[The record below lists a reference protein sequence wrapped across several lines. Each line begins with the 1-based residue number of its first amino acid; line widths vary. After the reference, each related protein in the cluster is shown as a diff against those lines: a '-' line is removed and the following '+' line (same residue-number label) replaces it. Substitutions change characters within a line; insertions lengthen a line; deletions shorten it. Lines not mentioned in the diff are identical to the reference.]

1 MNPKSSQSSAET
13 LSATAA
19 RWTVRRDRG
28 LSAGESIEYELW
40 LAADPRHAAAMQRS
54 SDAWSFLDR
63 ITESTAIPVLAT
75 ASRRRSFW
83 RRSFV
88 VSSIAAAAAVAFG
101 FFVWS
106 RSASISR
113 YAILARPRRDM

>member
-1 MNPKSSQSSAET
+1 MNPKSSHSSTET

-40 LAADPRHAAAMQRS
+40 LAADPLHAAAMQRA

-63 ITESTAIPVLAT
+63 MPESATIPVMAT
-75 ASRRRSFW
+75 ACRAKS
-83 RRSFV
+83 
-88 VSSIAAAAAVAFG
+88 
-101 FFVWS
+101 
-106 RSASISR
+106 
-113 YAILARPRRDM
+113 M